1 MDVNHYLEK
10 RLAFI
15 RRFYELARPSFEANA
30 KLADQ
35 NWAHWQHGLTD
46 EEAELNP
53 DPPVELQDQCEEAHA
68 LCALLGY
75 TCLGSLQQ
83 TLKECL
89 EAIVLRSGRTRQFEN
104 KLSERK
110 LSKLQGGWLER
121 YRTIFKEF
129 GCDWERGPA
138 GFSDLEEIVLAWNA
152 AKHEGSIASLGRWQ
166 DLGYARKFPMS
177 RYLDEGDRFMDDRP
191 ATEHVHHQNPKRVVV
206 TQENFLFALETVDKF
221 VRWVEADTRR
231 W

>member
-1 MDVNHYLEK
+1 MDVIHYLER
-10 RLAFI
+10 RLTFI
-15 RRFYELARPSFEANA
+15 RRFYELARPSFEANT

-35 NWAHWQHGLTD
+35 NWEHWQHRLTD
-46 EEAELNP
+46 EEAQLTP

-89 EAIVLRSGRTRQFEN
+89 KAIVWRSGRRRQFE
-104 KLSERK
+104 KK
-110 LSKLQGGWLER
+110 LSKLRGGWLEC
-121 YRTIFKEF
+121 YRTVFKEF
-129 GCDWERGPA
+129 GCDWEGGPV

-152 AKHEGSIASLGRWQ
+152 AKHEGDIASLDRWQ
-166 DLGYARKFPMS
+166 DPGYARKFPMS

-191 ATEHVHHQNPKRVVV
+191 ATEQAHHQGPKRVVV
-206 TQENFLFALETVDKF
+206 TQEDFRFAIETVEKF
-221 VRWVEADTRR
+221 VRWVEADTGNR